1 MPTFSQIKDIAELL
15 SFLCAPVILFFAWK
29 MLDQLKI
36 GGEQVKAAL
45 DQIITSKKIS
55 QIQSKRESIKIA
67 AEQSVLYAKE
77 IIPEMDKFI
86 KLQKQNK
93 YPILSRATV
102 IESIDGGMNIQCQT
116 DDLPGLNKE
125 VLSNDGLVIKTLN
138 KLEGLAMYFVCG
150 VADANAAY
158 RPLVSTFCNY
168 IKTFLPY
175 IVIANEQYRQYSNI
189 LVLYCAWKVRVEAEH
204 SAQEIEK
211 HKQHLSKIKVPELKP
226 HGTQENC

>member
-93 YPILSRATV
+93 YP
-102 IESIDGGMNIQCQT
+102 
-116 DDLPGLNKE
+116 
-125 VLSNDGLVIKTLN
+125 
-138 KLEGLAMYFVCG
+138 
-150 VADANAAY
+150 
-158 RPLVSTFCNY
+158 
-168 IKTFLPY
+168 
-175 IVIANEQYRQYSNI
+175 
-189 LVLYCAWKVRVEAEH
+189 
-204 SAQEIEK
+204 
-211 HKQHLSKIKVPELKP
+211 
-226 HGTQENC
+226 